1 MPASAA
7 DEFEP
12 PTELEVQVLGHLLGN
27 LSSAALLLLGWL
39 TFQLW
44 RDYISTILA
53 AFIVSQAMRRMRER
67 MVSDVRSL
75 RAPSEAPLLRRVG
88 GASLRHAWACP
99 PLLLL
104 AVVVPLLLL
113 ADYTSWG
120 WVGTACASAVAV
132 VVVPVW
138 LLDRRL
144 LSYTALLFPSH
155 FKTSKTLPRHFL
167 DSSLHGAPGP
177 LSKPEPEPEPEPEA

>member
-144 LSYTALLFPSH
+144 LSYTALLFLV
-155 FKTSKTLPRHFL
+155 TLRLPRLFL
-167 DSSLHGAPGP
+167 DTS
-177 LSKPEPEPEPEPEA
+177 